1 MLYPRKRVSNSYT
14 SRGLTRLN
22 LQITKEAAKWYK
34 KEFEIDHRSQLR
46 FYVRYGFGGVIPG
59 FSLGVSYDTPKDVHS
74 SCHAEGITFF
84 IESKDAWYFD
94 GKDLKIELD
103 EQSQEPEFIYF

>member
-1 MLYPRKRVSNSYT
+1 M
-14 SRGLTRLN
+14 N

-34 KEFEIDHRSQLR
+34 KEFEIEHQTQLR

-59 FSLGVSYDTPKDVHS
+59 FSLGVSYDTPKDMHA
-74 SCHAEGITFF
+74 SCNAEGITFF

-94 GKDLKIELD
+94 DQNLKIELD
-103 EQSQEPEFIYF
+103 EQSQESDFIYF